1 MVAANSP
8 NPSVGEGGLQ
18 AVLDMAAWADTKS
31 LDPKAAEHGG
41 SHVGGALG
49 AGDPL
54 VHYGPG
60 AWLL

>member
-31 LDPKAAEHGG
+31 LDPKAAERGG
-41 SHVGGALG
+41 GHVGGAPG

-54 VHYGPG
+54 VHYGPD